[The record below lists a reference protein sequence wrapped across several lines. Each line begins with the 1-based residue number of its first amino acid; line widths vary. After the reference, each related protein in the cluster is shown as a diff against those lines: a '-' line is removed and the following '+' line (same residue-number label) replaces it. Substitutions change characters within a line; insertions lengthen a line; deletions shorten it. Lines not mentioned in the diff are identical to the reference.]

1 MHAACGADAGNV
13 HGKFPTMP
21 NPFGGALGLR
31 QNVQGEV
38 KNSFTMNRVGAAV
51 PARPPPY
58 SSVSRVTVIDA
69 SVLVR
74 VHSKLS
80 RR

>member
-1 MHAACGADAGNV
+1 
-13 HGKFPTMP
+13 MP

-38 KNSFTMNRVGAAV
+38 KNSFTKNRVGAAV
-51 PARPPPY
+51 PAWLPPY